1 MSVNLSSFKF
11 ILLCVL
17 LVKAFAPDTAQAQQ
31 LGIAN
36 SNYAGTHSLY
46 TNPSA
51 IADSRHA
58 FYLNLFSIDAG
69 ITNNYLSYDAPF
81 SLYKAYKEE
90 MEFTEEYLKEDLN
103 GKAKSVMAGVDFRG
117 PSFMLRLSPKHS
129 VAFTSR
135 VRGSFQATNLSED
148 YARLFKLYLESGNDF
163 ESHKAEY
170 EELANQI
177 AGNNTFNFN
186 ANVYSELGLSYARV
200 LFDKESHFLKAGL
213 TVKRLA
219 GGYSAHLLNEDIKFK
234 LEERPAPD
242 TGEEEYVLAID
253 KAKLKYGYLTQDA
266 YWDLENLGT
275 SDILKMLSGRN
286 SAGKGWGADL
296 GFTYEFR
303 PDPGQYRSMMDG
315 KEVVDQEKNKY
326 KFRVAVA
333 LMDVGGISYD
343 NPLYVKTFEAEKS
356 NKELRLSA
364 FESDE
369 DAEDIDE
376 GDIERYGDIIYDALG
391 ITDADK
397 RTSFRSGLPT
407 ALNINIDY
415 KVAPYIYANA
425 TLIHNLRG
433 ESYIGMR
440 QGSLLALT
448 PRFEFKKFEV
458 AFPVAIQNEYS
469 IVTAGAM
476 VRFLNFFVGSDNIGG
491 AFNIGNPYGANV
503 DMGVSLLP
511 MLKRNKKDK
520 DNDGVSNAKDN
531 CKKVP
536 GTWELMGCPP
546 STPATGTTTSPAPD
560 STGNAP
566 AGQQK
571 Q

>member
-1 MSVNLSSFKF
+1 MNINLYSFK
-11 ILLCVL
+11 LVLSVVL
-17 LVKAFAPDTAQAQQ
+17 LAKALVPDTAQAQQ

-58 FYLNLFSIDAG
+58 FYLNLFSVEAG
-69 ITNNYLSYDAPF
+69 ATNNYVRYDSPV
-81 SLYKAYKEE
+81 SLYKVYKDELEIENEALKEE
-90 MEFTEEYLKEDLN
+90 LN
-103 GKAKSVMAGVDFRG
+103 GTPKFVMAGIDFRG

-148 YARLFKLYLESGNDF
+148 FARVYRLYKDSRGDEENYFD
-163 ESHKAEY
+163 EY
-170 EELANQI
+170 RDLADRLSQ
-177 AGNNTFNFN
+177 NNTFNLN
-186 ANVYSELGLSYARV
+186 ANVHSELGLSYARV
-200 LFDKESHFLKAGL
+200 VLDKESHFLKAGF

-219 GGYSAHLLNEDIKFK
+219 GGFSAHMINEGTNFKVEERLVAGEDEEDIVLV
-234 LEERPAPD
+234 LER
-242 TGEEEYVLAID
+242 T
-253 KAKLKYGYLTQDA
+253 KLKYGYITQDA
-266 YWDLENLGT
+266 YWDMEELGT
-275 SDILKMLSGRN
+275 SDILKMLAGTN
-286 SAGKGWGADL
+286 SPGKGWGADL

-315 KEVVDQEKNKY
+315 EEVTDQERNKY

-333 LMDVGGISYD
+333 LMDLGGINYD
-343 NPLYVKTFEAEKS
+343 NPRFVNGYDTEKN
-356 NKELRLSA
+356 NKELNLSA
-364 FESDE
+364 IAREE
-369 DAEDIDE
+369 DVENAEDIDE
-376 GDIERYGDIIYDALG
+376 GDVERYAGILYDALDL
-391 ITDADK
+391 TEADK

-407 ALNINIDY
+407 ALNVNIDY
-415 KVAPYIYANA
+415 KIANHIYANA
-425 TLIHNLRG
+425 TWIHNLRG
-433 ESYIGMR
+433 ENTIGMR

-458 AFPVAIQNEYS
+458 AFPVAIQDNYS
-469 IVTAGAM
+469 IITTGAM

-491 AFNIGNPYGANV
+491 AFNMGDVYGANV
-503 DMGVSLLP
+503 YMGVSLLP

-520 DNDGVSNAKDN
+520 DKDGVSNAKDN

-546 STPATGTTTSPAPD
+546 SAPATGTTTSPA
-560 STGNAP
+560 
-566 AGQQK
+566 GQQK